1 MWSKIKS
8 WFKKYWHIVV
18 AGVVFLGGFI
28 VGRRTVGD
36 SGDFDQLRA
45 DNTKLRQQIESFR
58 AEYERLVNLNRLNE
72 QQLNDLA
79 RQLEIAG
86 KIARQSESIDSG
98 NADDIERLRQTNQ
111 RLADWILENGT
122 KIQPDENSGN

>member
-1 MWSKIKS
+1 VWSKIKS

>member
-1 MWSKIKS
+1 MWKKV
-8 WFKKYWHIVV
+8 WAWLKKYGHYV
-18 AGVVFLGGFI
+18 ALAFVAVGGFLA
-28 VGRRTVGD
+28 GRRSVG
-36 SGDFDQLRA
+36 SSRDFDQLRA